1 MREGRGRG
9 KGGLDQVLG
18 VGTRSETRGPTERM
32 EIYNLGRWE
41 NPLKCSR
48 DLEVREP
55 QNSKGKTLDEMPN
68 GGEKELVESTSSRK
82 TEYQVEGWGCYPT
95 VKNSDPELFQ
105 SKRTVGTKMAKI
117 LMERRSSD
125 WSKLR
130 PISR

>member
-9 KGGLDQVLG
+9 KGGHDQVLG

-95 VKNSDPELFQ
+95 VKTLTQNCSSLKELWGQ
-105 SKRTVGTKMAKI
+105 KWQRY
-117 LMERRSSD
+117 
-125 WSKLR
+125 
-130 PISR
+130 